1 MDKKDLEVRII
12 RAIDNNKFCSLA
24 TVENGK
30 PKQRYMAIFNDGF
43 NIYLGTNR
51 KTHKVEE
58 LEGNPFV
65 SLLLGYEAVNSKEIV
80 EIEGTCKISE
90 DDDLRKKVWNDDF
103 KKWFKGSNDP
113 DFVVLDITPT
123 RIQINGECLAL

>member
-65 SLLLGYEAVNSKEIV
+65 SLLLGYEPGDSKEIV

-90 DDDLRKKVWNDDF
+90 NDDLRKKVWNDDF
-103 KKWFKGSNDP
+103 KKWFEGSNDP

-123 RIQINGECLAL
+123 RIQINGECWAL